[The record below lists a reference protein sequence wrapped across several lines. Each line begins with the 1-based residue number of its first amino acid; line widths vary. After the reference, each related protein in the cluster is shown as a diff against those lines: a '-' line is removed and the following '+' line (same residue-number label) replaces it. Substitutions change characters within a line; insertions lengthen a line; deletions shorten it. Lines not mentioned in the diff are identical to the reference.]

1 MASGVVDLEWFSMR
15 ESLRLSQS
23 LAVTV
28 NEKGGEKTIGSW
40 MAILKRAMT
49 SMVHIAKGV

>member
-1 MASGVVDLEWFSMR
+1 MP
-15 ESLRLSQS
+15 
-23 LAVTV
+23 V
-28 NEKGGEKTIGSW
+28 NEKGGEKTIWSW